1 MLPGASIPPRR
12 RVGWTTRW
20 SGCTIV
26 QSPTRPSH
34 EETNL
39 NRTSPS
45 GLPGELSRR
54 TAAGGRIVGL
64 AAVFVALT
72 ASVAG
77 CGFFSSGPTP
87 AAPSG
92 SGLGDSTPAA
102 ITPSP
107 SPTPQLVRS
116 ITLVASLGEPKDATP
131 AGLTWA
137 GIQATAG
144 RIGATAT
151 LAEPATRTT
160 LASAIDKAA
169 TGDRAVVVTVG
180 PDAANAV
187 LTAAAAHPTTQFL
200 EMDVVTPES
209 APANVHGLLFDE
221 AEVGYL
227 AGYIAASFSGTG
239 KVGIVGDAAADAA
252 TANYA
257 AGFRAGAA
265 QARPGSTVSVG
276 YAGTADAPEKGRT
289 AAAALVKGGDD
300 TILVM
305 PSLSGIGAMRE
316 TCDRKAHFI
325 AVGTDAWQVVPDV
338 RPCLIASVLDRYD
351 AAVGTAL
358 LVLAAGQT
366 LPQQVMNDV
375 SNDGIA
381 VSELHADAPAGF
393 AEGLAGVVA
402 TLKNGPPRPTPA
414 PATSKPSA
422 AASALPK
429 ASGA

>member
-12 RVGWTTRW
+12 RVGWTTRR

-39 NRTSPS
+39 NRRSPS
-45 GLPGELSRR
+45 ELPGELSRR

-131 AGLTWA
+131 AGLTWI

-151 LAEPATRTT
+151 LAEPATQTT

-180 PDAANAV
+180 PDAQDAV
-187 LTAAAAHPTTQFL
+187 LAASAAHPKTEFL
-200 EMDVVTPES
+200 EMDVAPPDG
-209 APANVHGLLFDE
+209 APANLHGVVFDQAE
-221 AEVGYL
+221 AGYL
-227 AGYIAASFSGTG
+227 AGYVAAWFSATAG
-239 KVGIVGDAAADAA
+239 VGFVGDAASDRG

-257 AGFRAGAA
+257 AGFPAGAA
-265 QARPGSTVSVG
+265 QAKPATTVTVG
-276 YAGTADAPEKGRT
+276 YAGTADAPDKGRT
-289 AAAALVKGGDD
+289 AAAAVIKSGSDIVVAL
-300 TILVM
+300 

-316 TCDRKAHFI
+316 TCGRKARLVT
-325 AVGTDAWQVVPDV
+325 VGTDTWQVVPDV
-338 RPCLIASVLDRYD
+338 QPCLIASVVNRYD
-351 AAVGTAL
+351 TAAATHRGGFFCTFDKF
-358 LVLAAGQT
+358 T
-366 LPQQVMNDV
+366 L
-375 SNDGIA
+375 
-381 VSELHADAPAGF
+381 
-393 AEGLAGVVA
+393 
-402 TLKNGPPRPTPA
+402 TPA
-414 PATSKPSA
+414 RSMSR
-422 AASALPK
+422 SE
-429 ASGA
+429 SG